1 MTQPTMSRPI
11 FSDIESPAMKSQ
23 EIDNLK
29 TNSKR
34 TGICTA
40 VAFVFGFIGFCM
52 AAAAVAGVRQLM
64 IDSQEKTGAILTVG
78 NASPLKGH
86 SKAHSLYA
94 GSGQWTSKAVLP
106 ESISDYQAVS
116 HKNHVYVIGGQKGCS
131 GSDTCAGTV
140 VNTVYQY
147 DTKLDK
153 YTTKAAITDNGV
165 AAIRYRYAS
174 AVVGDKIY
182 IIGGLTADDN
192 GMLKTTLIYDINAN
206 SWSDGPNMA
215 TGRSDTCAAV
225 VGDKIYVV
233 GGYSKISSPGPIT
246 LDSVE
251 VLDTAAASPA
261 WATAPSL
268 PAPRGDITCASS
280 GGKAY
285 AIGGF
290 YDPNASDADGWST
303 TAFFDTM
310 FEFTPG
316 AAAWVEKA
324 KMPSSRGDKAAV
336 TMSDGSIIVV
346 GGETNTGETHDAAQ
360 SQVAAHPVEQYYPA
374 HDTWVAKASI
384 PTARFRFGAAVV
396 DDIVYAM
403 GGHRV
408 CTTTYPAPLF
418 DPVSTCASQTL
429 DSVEALLDVA
439 HPDIWVHV

>member
-1 MTQPTMSRPI
+1 MSRPI
-11 FSDIESPAMKSQ
+11 FSDIESPAMKSH

-52 AAAAVAGVRQLM
+52 AAAAVASVRQLM
-64 IDSQEKTGAILTVG
+64 IDSQVKTGAILTVG

-94 GSGQWTSKAVLP
+94 GSGQWTSKTVLP
-106 ESISDYQAVS
+106 VNLSDYQAVS
-116 HKNHVYVIGGQKGCS
+116 HKTHVYVIGGQKGCIS
-131 GSDTCAGTV
+131 SDTCAGTV

-153 YTTKAAITDNGV
+153 YTTKAAMPAV
-165 AAIRYRYAS
+165 RFRYAS

-182 IIGGLTADDN
+182 IIGGLTADTPT
-192 GMLKTTLIYDINAN
+192 GMLKTTLIYDITND
-206 SWSDGPNMA
+206 SWSTGPDMA
-215 TGRSDTCAAV
+215 AGRSDTCAAV
-225 VGDKIYVV
+225 VGSKIYVV
-233 GGYSKISSPGPIT
+233 AGYQSIDPINV
-246 LDSVE
+246 LDTVE

-261 WATAPSL
+261 WTSAPSL
-268 PAPRGDITCASS
+268 PAKRGDITCASS
-280 GGKAY
+280 GGKVY
-285 AIGGF
+285 AIGGY
-290 YDPNASDADGWST
+290 YDPTGTWKP
-303 TAFFDTM
+303 TAFHDTM

-316 AAAWVEKA
+316 AAAWAEKA

-346 GGETNTGETHDAAQ
+346 GGETHAREEQ
-360 SQVAAHPVEQYYPA
+360 SQIAAHPVEQYYPA
-374 HDTWVAKASI
+374 HDTWVPKASI
-384 PTARFRFGAAVV
+384 PTARFRFGAAQV

-408 CTTTYPAPLF
+408 CETNWDTYAS
-418 DPVSTCASQTL
+418 DCARKTL

>member
-1 MTQPTMSRPI
+1 MSRPI
-11 FSDIESPAMKSQ
+11 FSDIESPAMKSH

-64 IDSQEKTGAILTVG
+64 IDSQVKTGAILTVG

-94 GSGQWTSKAVLP
+94 GSGQWTSKTVLP
-106 ESISDYQAVS
+106 VNLSDYQAVS
-116 HKNHVYVIGGQKGCS
+116 HKTHVYVIGGQKGCIS
-131 GSDTCAGTV
+131 SDTCAGTV

-153 YTTKAAITDNGV
+153 YTTKAAMPAV
-165 AAIRYRYAS
+165 RFRYAS

-182 IIGGLTADDN
+182 IIGGLTADTPT
-192 GMLKTTLIYDINAN
+192 GMLKTTLIYDITND
-206 SWSDGPNMA
+206 SWSTGPNMA

-225 VGDKIYVV
+225 VGSKIYVV
-233 GGYSKISSPGPIT
+233 AGYQSIDPINV
-246 LDSVE
+246 LDTVE

-261 WATAPSL
+261 WTSAPSL
-268 PAPRGDITCASS
+268 PAKRGDITCASS
-280 GGKAY
+280 GGKVY
-285 AIGGF
+285 AIGGY
-290 YDPNASDADGWST
+290 YDPTGTWKP
-303 TAFFDTM
+303 TAFHDTM

-316 AAAWVEKA
+316 AAAWAEKA

-346 GGETNTGETHDAAQ
+346 GGETHAREEQ
-360 SQVAAHPVEQYYPA
+360 SQIAAHPVEQYYPA
-374 HDTWVAKASI
+374 HDTWVPKASI
-384 PTARFRFGAAVV
+384 PTARFRFGAAQV

-408 CTTTYPAPLF
+408 CETNWDTYAS
-418 DPVSTCASQTL
+418 DCARKTL

>member
-1 MTQPTMSRPI
+1 
-11 FSDIESPAMKSQ
+11 MKSH

-64 IDSQEKTGAILTVG
+64 IDSQVKTGAILTVG

-94 GSGQWTSKAVLP
+94 GSGQWTSKTVLP
-106 ESISDYQAVS
+106 VNLSDYQAVS
-116 HKNHVYVIGGQKGCS
+116 HKTHVYVIGGQKGCIS
-131 GSDTCAGTV
+131 SDTCAGTV

-153 YTTKAAITDNGV
+153 YTTKAAMPAV
-165 AAIRYRYAS
+165 RFRYAS

-182 IIGGLTADDN
+182 IIGGLTADTPT
-192 GMLKTTLIYDINAN
+192 GMLKTTLIYDITND
-206 SWSDGPNMA
+206 SWSTGPDMA
-215 TGRSDTCAAV
+215 AGRSDTCAAV
-225 VGDKIYVV
+225 VGSKIYVV
-233 GGYSKISSPGPIT
+233 AGYQSIEPINV
-246 LDSVE
+246 LDTVE

-261 WATAPSL
+261 WTSAPSL
-268 PAPRGDITCASS
+268 PAKRGDITCASS
-280 GGKAY
+280 GGKVY
-285 AIGGF
+285 AIGGY
-290 YDPNASDADGWST
+290 YDPTGTWKP
-303 TAFFDTM
+303 TAFHDTM

-316 AAAWVEKA
+316 AAAWAEKA

-346 GGETNTGETHDAAQ
+346 GGETHAREEQ
-360 SQVAAHPVEQYYPA
+360 SQIAAHPVEQYYPA
-374 HDTWVAKASI
+374 HDTWVPKASI
-384 PTARFRFGAAVV
+384 PTARFRFGAAQV

-408 CTTTYPAPLF
+408 CETNWDTYAS
-418 DPVSTCASQTL
+418 DCARKTL

>member
-1 MTQPTMSRPI
+1 MSRPI

-64 IDSQEKTGAILTVG
+64 IDSQVKTGAILTVG

-94 GSGQWTSKAVLP
+94 GSGQWTSKTVLP
-106 ESISDYQAVS
+106 ANLSDYQAVS
-116 HKNHVYVIGGQKGCS
+116 HKTHVYVIGGQKGCS
-131 GSDTCAGTV
+131 SSDTCAGTV

-153 YTTKAAITDNGV
+153 YTTKAAITDNSV

-182 IIGGLTADDN
+182 IIGGLTADTPT
-192 GMLKTTLIYDINAN
+192 GMLKTTLIYDITAN
-206 SWSDGPNMA
+206 SWSTGPEMA

-225 VGDKIYVV
+225 VGSKIYVV
-233 GGYSKISSPGPIT
+233 AGYQSIDPINV
-246 LDSVE
+246 LDTVE

-261 WATAPSL
+261 WTSAPSL
-268 PAPRGDITCASS
+268 PAKRGDITCASS

-285 AIGGF
+285 AIGGY
-290 YDPNASDADGWST
+290 YDPTGTWAPG
-303 TAFFDTM
+303 AFHDTM

-346 GGETNTGETHDAAQ
+346 GGETHAREEQNQ
-360 SQVAAHPVEQYYPA
+360 IAAHPVEQYYPA
-374 HDTWVAKASI
+374 HDTWVPKASI
-384 PTARFRFGAAVV
+384 PTARFRFGAAQV

-408 CTTTYPAPLF
+408 CETNWDTYAS
-418 DPVSTCASQTL
+418 DCARKTL

>member
-1 MTQPTMSRPI
+1 MSRPI

-64 IDSQEKTGAILTVG
+64 IDSQVKTGAILTVG

-94 GSGQWTSKAVLP
+94 GSGQWTSKTVLP
-106 ESISDYQAVS
+106 ETLSDYQAVS
-116 HKNHVYVIGGQKGCS
+116 HKTHVYVIGGQKGCNS
-131 GSDTCAGTV
+131 SDTCAGTV

-153 YTTKAAITDNGV
+153 YTDKAVLPEA
-165 AAIRYRYAS
+165 RYRYAS
-174 AVVGDKIY
+174 AVVDDKIY
-182 IIGGLTADDN
+182 IIGGLTGDSAT
-192 GMLKTTLIYDINAN
+192 GMKKTTLIYDISAN
-206 SWSDGPNMA
+206 SWSTGPNMA

-225 VGDKIYVV
+225 VGSKIYVV

-261 WATAPSL
+261 WATAPKL
-268 PAPRGDITCASS
+268 PAKRGDITCASS

-285 AIGGF
+285 AIGGY
-290 YDPNASDADGWST
+290 YDPAGAWSN
-303 TAFFDTM
+303 TAFHDTM
-310 FEFTPG
+310 FELTPG

-346 GGETNTGETHDAAQ
+346 GGETHAREEQT
-360 SQVAAHPVEQYYPA
+360 QVAAHPVEQYYPA
-374 HDTWVAKASI
+374 HDTWVPKASI
-384 PTARFRFGAAVV
+384 PTARFRFGAAQV

-408 CTTTYPAPLF
+408 CTTTYPANSA
-418 DPVSTCASQTL
+418 PVSTCAALTL

>member
-1 MTQPTMSRPI
+1 MSRPI
-11 FSDIESPAMKSQ
+11 FSDIESPAMKSH

-64 IDSQEKTGAILTVG
+64 IDSQVKTGAILTVG

-94 GSGQWTSKAVLP
+94 GSGQWTSKTVLP
-106 ESISDYQAVS
+106 VNLSDYQAVS
-116 HKNHVYVIGGQKGCS
+116 HKTHVYVIGGQKGCIS
-131 GSDTCAGTV
+131 SDTCAGTV

-153 YTTKAAITDNGV
+153 YTTKAAMPAV
-165 AAIRYRYAS
+165 RFRYAS

-192 GMLKTTLIYDINAN
+192 GMLKTTLIYDITND
-206 SWSDGPNMA
+206 SWSTGPDMA
-215 TGRSDTCAAV
+215 AGRSDTCAAV
-225 VGDKIYVV
+225 VGSKIYVV
-233 GGYSKISSPGPIT
+233 AGYQSIEPINV
-246 LDSVE
+246 LDTVE

-261 WATAPSL
+261 WTSAPSL
-268 PAPRGDITCASS
+268 PAKRGDITCASS

-285 AIGGF
+285 AIGGY
-290 YDPNASDADGWST
+290 YDPAGAWSN
-303 TAFFDTM
+303 TAFHDTM
-310 FEFTPG
+310 FELTPG
-316 AAAWVEKA
+316 AAAWAEKA

-346 GGETNTGETHDAAQ
+346 GGETHARAEQT
-360 SQVAAHPVEQYYPA
+360 QVAAHPVEQYYPA
-374 HDTWVAKASI
+374 HDTWVPKASI
-384 PTARFRFGAAVV
+384 PTARFRFGAAQV

-408 CTTTYPAPLF
+408 CETNWDTYAS
-418 DPVSTCASQTL
+418 DCARKTL

>member
-1 MTQPTMSRPI
+1 MSRPI

-64 IDSQEKTGAILTVG
+64 IDSQVKTGAILTVG

-94 GSGQWTSKAVLP
+94 GSGQWTSKTVLP
-106 ESISDYQAVS
+106 ANLSDYQAVS
-116 HKNHVYVIGGQKGCS
+116 HKTHVYVIGGQKGCS
-131 GSDTCAGTV
+131 SSDTCAGTV

-182 IIGGLTADDN
+182 IIGGLTADTAT
-192 GMLKTTLIYDINAN
+192 GMLKTTLIYDISTN

-225 VGDKIYVV
+225 VGSKIYVV
-233 GGYSKISSPGPIT
+233 AGYQSIDPINV
-246 LDSVE
+246 LDTVE

-261 WATAPSL
+261 WTTAPSL
-268 PAPRGDITCASS
+268 PAKRGDITCASS
-280 GGKAY
+280 GGKVY
-285 AIGGF
+285 AIGGY
-290 YDPNASDADGWST
+290 YDPTGTWKPG
-303 TAFFDTM
+303 AFHDTM

-346 GGETNTGETHDAAQ
+346 GGETHAREEQN
-360 SQVAAHPVEQYYPA
+360 QVAAHPVEQYYPA
-374 HDTWVAKASI
+374 HDTWVPKASI
-384 PTARFRFGAAVV
+384 PTARFRFGAAQV

-408 CTTTYPAPLF
+408 CETNWDTYAS
-418 DPVSTCASQTL
+418 DCARKTL

>member
-1 MTQPTMSRPI
+1 MSRPI

-64 IDSQEKTGAILTVG
+64 IDSQVKTGAILTVG

-94 GSGQWTSKAVLP
+94 GSGQWTSKTVLP
-106 ESISDYQAVS
+106 VTLSDYQAVS
-116 HKNHVYVIGGQKGCS
+116 HKTHVYVIGGQKGCVS
-131 GSDTCAGTV
+131 SDTCAGTV

-182 IIGGLTADDN
+182 IIGGLTADTAT
-192 GMLKTTLIYDINAN
+192 GMLKTTLIYDISAN
-206 SWSDGPNMA
+206 SWSTGPEMA
-215 TGRSDTCAAV
+215 AGRADTCAAV
-225 VGDKIYVV
+225 VGSKIYVV
-233 GGYSKISSPGPIT
+233 AGYQSIDPINV
-246 LDSVE
+246 LDTVE

-261 WATAPSL
+261 WTTAPSL
-268 PAPRGDITCASS
+268 PAKRGDITCASS
-280 GGKAY
+280 GGKVY
-285 AIGGF
+285 AIGGY
-290 YDPNASDADGWST
+290 YDPTGTWKPG
-303 TAFFDTM
+303 AFHDTM

-346 GGETNTGETHDAAQ
+346 GGETHAREEQN
-360 SQVAAHPVEQYYPA
+360 QVAAHPVEQYYPA
-374 HDTWVAKASI
+374 HDTWVPKASI
-384 PTARFRFGAAVV
+384 PTARFRFGAAQV

-408 CTTTYPAPLF
+408 CETNWDTYAS
-418 DPVSTCASQTL
+418 DCARKTL

>member
-1 MTQPTMSRPI
+1 MSRPI

-64 IDSQEKTGAILTVG
+64 IDSQVKTGAILTVG

-94 GSGQWTSKAVLP
+94 GSGQWTSKTVLP
-106 ESISDYQAVS
+106 ANLSDYQAVS
-116 HKNHVYVIGGQKGCS
+116 HKTHVYVIGGQKGCS
-131 GSDTCAGTV
+131 SSDTCAGTV

-153 YTTKAAITDNGV
+153 YTTKLAITANNV
-165 AAIRYRYAS
+165 AAVRYRYAS

-182 IIGGLTADDN
+182 IIGGLTADTAT
-192 GMLKTTLIYDINAN
+192 GMLKTTLIYDISTN

-225 VGDKIYVV
+225 VGSKIYVV
-233 GGYSKISSPGPIT
+233 AGYQSIDPINV
-246 LDSVE
+246 LDTVE
-251 VLDTAAASPA
+251 VLDTAAVSPA
-261 WATAPSL
+261 WTTAPSL
-268 PAPRGDITCASS
+268 PAKRGDITCASS
-280 GGKAY
+280 GGKVY
-285 AIGGF
+285 AIGGY
-290 YDPNASDADGWST
+290 YDPTGTWKPG
-303 TAFFDTM
+303 AFHDTM

-346 GGETNTGETHDAAQ
+346 GGETHAREEQT
-360 SQVAAHPVEQYYPA
+360 QVAAHPVEQYYPA
-374 HDTWVAKASI
+374 HDTWVPKASI
-384 PTARFRFGAAVV
+384 PTARFRFGAAQV

-408 CTTTYPAPLF
+408 CETNWDTYAS
-418 DPVSTCASQTL
+418 DCARKTL

>member
-1 MTQPTMSRPI
+1 MSRPI

-64 IDSQEKTGAILTVG
+64 IDSQVKTGAILTVG

-86 SKAHSLYA
+86 SKAYSLYA
-94 GSGQWTSKAVLP
+94 GSGQWTSK
-106 ESISDYQAVS
+106 ESLQAKLSDFQAVA
-116 HKNHVYVIGGQKGCS
+116 HKTHVYIIGGQDDTVRS
-131 GSDTCAGTV
+131 TNADGSTCTVVAGTQDCKGTV

-153 YTTKAAITDNGV
+153 YTDKAVLPEA
-165 AAIRYRYAS
+165 RYRYAS

-206 SWSDGPNMA
+206 SWSTGPNMA

-225 VGDKIYVV
+225 VGSKIYVV
-233 GGYSKISSPGPIT
+233 AGYASGFEA

-261 WATAPSL
+261 WATAPKL
-268 PAPRGDITCASS
+268 PAKRGDITCASS

-285 AIGGF
+285 AIGGY
-290 YDPNASDADGWST
+290 YDPAGAWSN
-303 TAFFDTM
+303 TAFHDTM
-310 FEFTPG
+310 FELTPG

-346 GGETNTGETHDAAQ
+346 GGETHAREEQT
-360 SQVAAHPVEQYYPA
+360 QVAAHPVEQYYPA
-374 HDTWVAKASI
+374 HDTWVPKASI
-384 PTARFRFGAAVV
+384 PTARFRFGAAQV

-403 GGHRV
+403 GGHPV
-408 CTTTYPAPLF
+408 CETLDYGTMA
-418 DPVSTCASQTL
+418 STCASQTL

>member
-1 MTQPTMSRPI
+1 
-11 FSDIESPAMKSQ
+11 MKSQ

-64 IDSQEKTGAILTVG
+64 IDSQVKTGAILTVG

-86 SKAHSLYA
+86 STAHSLYA
-94 GSGQWTSKAVLP
+94 GSGQWTSKTVLP
-106 ESISDYQAVS
+106 VNLSDYQAVS
-116 HKNHVYVIGGQKGCS
+116 HKTHVYVIGGQKGCS
-131 GSDTCAGTV
+131 SSDTCAGTV

-182 IIGGLTADDN
+182 IIGGLTADTAT
-192 GMLKTTLIYDINAN
+192 GMLKTTLIYDISAN
-206 SWSDGPNMA
+206 SWSTGPEMA
-215 TGRSDTCAAV
+215 AGRADTCAAV
-225 VGDKIYVV
+225 VGSKIYVV
-233 GGYSKISSPGPIT
+233 AGYQSIDPINV
-246 LDSVE
+246 LDTVE

-261 WATAPSL
+261 WTTAPSL
-268 PAPRGDITCASS
+268 PAKRGDITCASS
-280 GGKAY
+280 GGKVY
-285 AIGGF
+285 AIGGY
-290 YDPNASDADGWST
+290 YDPTGTWKPG
-303 TAFFDTM
+303 AFHDTM

-346 GGETNTGETHDAAQ
+346 GGETHAREEQNQ
-360 SQVAAHPVEQYYPA
+360 IAAHPVEQYYPA
-374 HDTWVAKASI
+374 HDTWVPKASI
-384 PTARFRFGAAVV
+384 PTARFRFGAAQV

-408 CTTTYPAPLF
+408 CETNWDTYAS
-418 DPVSTCASQTL
+418 DCARKTL

>member
-1 MTQPTMSRPI
+1 
-11 FSDIESPAMKSQ
+11 MKSQ

-64 IDSQEKTGAILTVG
+64 IDSQVKTGAILTVG

-86 SKAHSLYA
+86 SKAYSLYA
-94 GSGQWTSKAVLP
+94 GSGQWTSKTVLP
-106 ESISDYQAVS
+106 ENLSDFQAVS
-116 HKNHVYVIGGQKGCS
+116 HKTHIYIIGGQDDQVRSTNADGSTCTPGVPANQDCKG
-131 GSDTCAGTV
+131 DWK
-140 VNTVYQY
+140 NTVYQY

-182 IIGGLTADDN
+182 IIGGLVGDSAT

-206 SWSDGPNMA
+206 SWSTGPNMA

-225 VGDKIYVV
+225 VGTKIYVV
-233 GGYSKISSPGPIT
+233 AGYASGFEA

-261 WATAPSL
+261 WATAPKL
-268 PAPRGDITCASS
+268 PAKRGDITCASS

-285 AIGGF
+285 AIGGY
-290 YDPNASDADGWST
+290 YDPAGAWSN
-303 TAFFDTM
+303 TAFHDTM

-346 GGETNTGETHDAAQ
+346 GGETHARAEQT
-360 SQVAAHPVEQYYPA
+360 QVAAHPVEQYYPA
-374 HDTWVAKASI
+374 HDTWVPKASI
-384 PTARFRFGAAVV
+384 PTARFRFGAAQV

-403 GGHRV
+403 GGHPV
-408 CTTTYPAPLF
+408 CETLDYESMA
-418 DPVSTCASQTL
+418 STCASQTL

>member
-1 MTQPTMSRPI
+1 MSRPI
-11 FSDIESPAMKSQ
+11 FSDIESPAMKSH

-64 IDSQEKTGAILTVG
+64 IDSQVKTGAILTVG

-94 GSGQWTSKAVLP
+94 GSGQWTSKTVLP
-106 ESISDYQAVS
+106 VNLSDYQAVS
-116 HKNHVYVIGGQKGCS
+116 HKTHVYVIGGQKGCIS
-131 GSDTCAGTV
+131 SDTCAGTV

-153 YTTKAAITDNGV
+153 YTTKAAMPAV
-165 AAIRYRYAS
+165 RFRYAS

-182 IIGGLTADDN
+182 IIGGLTADTPT
-192 GMLKTTLIYDINAN
+192 GMLKTTLIYDITND
-206 SWSDGPNMA
+206 SWSTGPDMA
-215 TGRSDTCAAV
+215 AGRSDTCAAV
-225 VGDKIYVV
+225 VGSKIYVV
-233 GGYSKISSPGPIT
+233 AGYQSIDPINV
-246 LDSVE
+246 LDTVE

-261 WATAPSL
+261 WTSAPSL
-268 PAPRGDITCASS
+268 PAKRGDITCASS
-280 GGKAY
+280 GGKVY
-285 AIGGF
+285 AIGGY
-290 YDPNASDADGWST
+290 YDPTGTWKP
-303 TAFFDTM
+303 TAFHDTM

-316 AAAWVEKA
+316 AAAWAEKA

-346 GGETNTGETHDAAQ
+346 GGETHAREEQ
-360 SQVAAHPVEQYYPA
+360 SQIAAHPVEQYYPA
-374 HDTWVAKASI
+374 HDTWVPKASI
-384 PTARFRFGAAVV
+384 PTARFRFGAAQV

-408 CTTTYPAPLF
+408 CETNWDTYAS
-418 DPVSTCASQTL
+418 DCARKTL

>member
-1 MTQPTMSRPI
+1 MSRPI

-52 AAAAVAGVRQLM
+52 AAAAVASVRQLM
-64 IDSQEKTGAILTVG
+64 IDSQVKTGAILTVG

-94 GSGQWTSKAVLP
+94 GSGQWTSKTVLP
-106 ESISDYQAVS
+106 VTLSDYQAVS
-116 HKNHVYVIGGQKGCS
+116 HKTHVYVIGGQKGCNS
-131 GSDTCAGTV
+131 SDTCAGTV

-182 IIGGLTADDN
+182 IIGGLTADTAT
-192 GMLKTTLIYDINAN
+192 GMLKTTLIYDISAN

-225 VGDKIYVV
+225 VGSKIYVV
-233 GGYSKISSPGPIT
+233 AGYQSIDPINV
-246 LDSVE
+246 LDTVE

-261 WATAPSL
+261 WTTAPSL
-268 PAPRGDITCASS
+268 PAKRGDITCASS
-280 GGKAY
+280 GGKVY
-285 AIGGF
+285 AIGGY
-290 YDPNASDADGWST
+290 YDPTGTWKPG
-303 TAFFDTM
+303 AFHDTM

-346 GGETNTGETHDAAQ
+346 GGETHAREEQN
-360 SQVAAHPVEQYYPA
+360 QVAAHPVEQYYPA
-374 HDTWVAKASI
+374 HDTWVPKASI
-384 PTARFRFGAAVV
+384 PTARFRFGAAQV

-408 CTTTYPAPLF
+408 CETNWDTYAS
-418 DPVSTCASQTL
+418 DCARKTL

>member
-1 MTQPTMSRPI
+1 
-11 FSDIESPAMKSQ
+11 
-23 EIDNLK
+23 
-29 TNSKR
+29 
-34 TGICTA
+34 
-40 VAFVFGFIGFCM
+40 
-52 AAAAVAGVRQLM
+52 M
-64 IDSQEKTGAILTVG
+64 IDSQVKTGAILTVG

-86 SKAHSLYA
+86 SKAYSLYA
-94 GSGQWTSKAVLP
+94 GSGQWTSKTVLP
-106 ESISDYQAVS
+106 VTLSDYQAVS
-116 HKNHVYVIGGQKGCS
+116 HKTHVYVIGGQKGCVS
-131 GSDTCAGTV
+131 SDTCAGTV

-182 IIGGLTADDN
+182 IIGGLTADTAT
-192 GMLKTTLIYDINAN
+192 GMLKTTLIYDISAN

-225 VGDKIYVV
+225 VGSKIYVV
-233 GGYSKISSPGPIT
+233 AGYASGFEA

-261 WATAPSL
+261 WATAPKL
-268 PAPRGDITCASS
+268 PAKRGDITCASS

-285 AIGGF
+285 AIGGY
-290 YDPNASDADGWST
+290 YDPAGAWSN
-303 TAFFDTM
+303 TAFHDTM
-310 FEFTPG
+310 FELTPG

-346 GGETNTGETHDAAQ
+346 GGETHAREEQT
-360 SQVAAHPVEQYYPA
+360 QVAAHPVEQYYPA
-374 HDTWVAKASI
+374 HDTWVPKASI
-384 PTARFRFGAAVV
+384 PTARFRFGAAQV

-403 GGHRV
+403 GGHPV
-408 CTTTYPAPLF
+408 CETLDYGTMA
-418 DPVSTCASQTL
+418 STCASQTL

>member
-1 MTQPTMSRPI
+1 
-11 FSDIESPAMKSQ
+11 MKSH

-94 GSGQWTSKAVLP
+94 GSGQWTSKTVLP
-106 ESISDYQAVS
+106 VTLSDYQAVS
-116 HKNHVYVIGGQKGCS
+116 HKTHVYVIGGQKGCVS
-131 GSDTCAGTV
+131 TDTCAGTV

-182 IIGGLTADDN
+182 IIGGLTADTPT
-192 GMLKTTLIYDINAN
+192 GMLKTTLIYDITND
-206 SWSDGPNMA
+206 SWSTGPNMA

-225 VGDKIYVV
+225 VGSKIYVV
-233 GGYSKISSPGPIT
+233 AGYQSIDPINV
-246 LDSVE
+246 LDTVE

-261 WATAPSL
+261 WTTAPSL
-268 PAPRGDITCASS
+268 PAKRGDITCASS
-280 GGKAY
+280 GGKVY
-285 AIGGF
+285 AIGGY
-290 YDPNASDADGWST
+290 YDPTGTWKPG
-303 TAFFDTM
+303 AFHDTM

-346 GGETNTGETHDAAQ
+346 GGETHAREEQNQ
-360 SQVAAHPVEQYYPA
+360 IAAHPVEQYYPA
-374 HDTWVAKASI
+374 HDTWVPKASI
-384 PTARFRFGAAVV
+384 PTARFRFGAAQV

-408 CTTTYPAPLF
+408 CETNWDTYAS
-418 DPVSTCASQTL
+418 DCARKTL

>member
-1 MTQPTMSRPI
+1 MSRPI

-64 IDSQEKTGAILTVG
+64 IDSQVKTGAILTVG

-86 SKAHSLYA
+86 SKAYSLYA
-94 GSGQWTSKAVLP
+94 GSGQWTSKTVLP
-106 ESISDYQAVS
+106 ANLSDYQAVS
-116 HKNHVYVIGGQKGCS
+116 HKTHVYVIGGQKGCVS
-131 GSDTCAGTV
+131 SDTCAGTV

-182 IIGGLTADDN
+182 IIGGLTADTAT
-192 GMLKTTLIYDINAN
+192 GMLKTTLIYDISAN
-206 SWSDGPNMA
+206 SWSTGPEMA
-215 TGRSDTCAAV
+215 AGRADTCAAV
-225 VGDKIYVV
+225 VGSKIYVV
-233 GGYSKISSPGPIT
+233 AGYQSIDPINV
-246 LDSVE
+246 LDTVE

-261 WATAPSL
+261 WTTAPSL
-268 PAPRGDITCASS
+268 PAKRGDITCASS
-280 GGKAY
+280 GGKVY
-285 AIGGF
+285 AIGGY
-290 YDPNASDADGWST
+290 YDPTGTWKPG
-303 TAFFDTM
+303 AFHDTM

-346 GGETNTGETHDAAQ
+346 GGETHAREEQNQ
-360 SQVAAHPVEQYYPA
+360 IAAHPVEQYYPA
-374 HDTWVAKASI
+374 HDTWVPKASI
-384 PTARFRFGAAVV
+384 PTARFRFGAAQV

-408 CTTTYPAPLF
+408 CETNWDTYAS
-418 DPVSTCASQTL
+418 DCARKTL

>member
-1 MTQPTMSRPI
+1 
-11 FSDIESPAMKSQ
+11 MKSQ

-64 IDSQEKTGAILTVG
+64 IDSQVKTGAILTVG

-86 SKAHSLYA
+86 SKAYSLYA
-94 GSGQWTSKAVLP
+94 GSGQWTSKTVLP
-106 ESISDYQAVS
+106 ETLSDYQAVS
-116 HKNHVYVIGGQKGCS
+116 HKTHVYVIGGQKGCVS
-131 GSDTCAGTV
+131 SETCAGTV

-182 IIGGLTADDN
+182 IIGGLTADTAT
-192 GMLKTTLIYDINAN
+192 GMLKTTLIYDISAN
-206 SWSDGPNMA
+206 SWSTGPEMA
-215 TGRSDTCAAV
+215 AGRADTCAAV
-225 VGDKIYVV
+225 VGSKIYVV
-233 GGYSKISSPGPIT
+233 AGYQSIDPINV
-246 LDSVE
+246 LDTVE

-261 WATAPSL
+261 WTTAPSL
-268 PAPRGDITCASS
+268 PAKRGDITCASS
-280 GGKAY
+280 GGKVY
-285 AIGGF
+285 AIGGY
-290 YDPNASDADGWST
+290 YDPTGTWKPG
-303 TAFFDTM
+303 AFHDTM

-316 AAAWVEKA
+316 AAAWAEKA

-346 GGETNTGETHDAAQ
+346 GGETHAREEQ
-360 SQVAAHPVEQYYPA
+360 SQIAAHPVEQYYPA
-374 HDTWVAKASI
+374 HDTWVPKASI
-384 PTARFRFGAAVV
+384 PTARFRFGAAQV

-408 CTTTYPAPLF
+408 CETNWDTYAS
-418 DPVSTCASQTL
+418 DCARKTL
-429 DSVEALLDVA
+429 NSVEALLDVA

>member
-1 MTQPTMSRPI
+1 MSRPI

-64 IDSQEKTGAILTVG
+64 IDSQVKTGAILTVG

-94 GSGQWTSKAVLP
+94 GSGQWTSKTVLP
-106 ESISDYQAVS
+106 VNLSDYQAVS
-116 HKNHVYVIGGQKGCS
+116 HKTHVYVIGGQKGCS
-131 GSDTCAGTV
+131 SSDTCAGTV

-182 IIGGLTADDN
+182 IIGGLTADTAT
-192 GMLKTTLIYDINAN
+192 GMLKTTLIYDISTN

-225 VGDKIYVV
+225 VGSKIYVV
-233 GGYSKISSPGPIT
+233 AGYQSIDPINV
-246 LDSVE
+246 LDTVE
-251 VLDTAAASPA
+251 VLDTAAVSPA
-261 WATAPSL
+261 WTTAPSL
-268 PAPRGDITCASS
+268 PAKRGDITCASS
-280 GGKAY
+280 GGKVY
-285 AIGGF
+285 AIGGY
-290 YDPNASDADGWST
+290 YDPTGTWKPG
-303 TAFFDTM
+303 AFHDTM

-346 GGETNTGETHDAAQ
+346 GGETHAREEQN
-360 SQVAAHPVEQYYPA
+360 QVAAHPVEQYYPA
-374 HDTWVAKASI
+374 HDTWVPKASI
-384 PTARFRFGAAVV
+384 PTARFRFGAAQV

-403 GGHRV
+403 GGHPV
-408 CTTTYPAPLF
+408 CETLDYESMA
-418 DPVSTCASQTL
+418 STCASQTL

>member
-1 MTQPTMSRPI
+1 MSRPI

-64 IDSQEKTGAILTVG
+64 IDSQVKTGAILTVG

-94 GSGQWTSKAVLP
+94 GSGQWTSKTVLP
-106 ESISDYQAVS
+106 ETLSDYQAVS
-116 HKNHVYVIGGQKGCS
+116 HKTHVYVIGGQKGCNS
-131 GSDTCAGTV
+131 SDTCAGTV

-153 YTTKAAITDNGV
+153 YTTKLAITANNV
-165 AAIRYRYAS
+165 AAVRYRYAS

-182 IIGGLTADDN
+182 IIGGLTADTAT
-192 GMLKTTLIYDINAN
+192 GMLKTTLIYDISAN

-225 VGDKIYVV
+225 VGSKIYVV
-233 GGYSKISSPGPIT
+233 AGYQSIDPINV
-246 LDSVE
+246 LDTVE
-251 VLDTAAASPA
+251 VLDTAAVSPA
-261 WATAPSL
+261 WTTAPSL
-268 PAPRGDITCASS
+268 PAKRGDITCASS
-280 GGKAY
+280 GGKVY
-285 AIGGF
+285 AIGGY
-290 YDPNASDADGWST
+290 YDPTGTWKPG
-303 TAFFDTM
+303 AFHDTM

-346 GGETNTGETHDAAQ
+346 GGETHAREEQN
-360 SQVAAHPVEQYYPA
+360 QVAAHPVEQYYPA
-374 HDTWVAKASI
+374 HDTWVPKASI
-384 PTARFRFGAAVV
+384 PTARFRFGAAQV

-408 CTTTYPAPLF
+408 CETNWDTYAS
-418 DPVSTCASQTL
+418 DCARKTL

>member
-1 MTQPTMSRPI
+1 
-11 FSDIESPAMKSQ
+11 MKSQ

-64 IDSQEKTGAILTVG
+64 IDSQVKTGAILTVG

-86 SKAHSLYA
+86 SKAYSLYA
-94 GSGQWTSKAVLP
+94 GSGQWTSKTVLP
-106 ESISDYQAVS
+106 ANLSDYQAVS
-116 HKNHVYVIGGQKGCS
+116 HKTHVYVIGGQKGCS
-131 GSDTCAGTV
+131 CSDTCAGTV

-192 GMLKTTLIYDINAN
+192 GMLKTTLIYDIKAN

-225 VGDKIYVV
+225 VGSKIYVV

-268 PAPRGDITCASS
+268 PAPRGYITCASS

-310 FEFTPG
+310 FELTPG

-360 SQVAAHPVEQYYPA
+360 SQVAAHPV
-374 HDTWVAKASI
+374 
-384 PTARFRFGAAVV
+384 
-396 DDIVYAM
+396 
-403 GGHRV
+403 
-408 CTTTYPAPLF
+408 
-418 DPVSTCASQTL
+418 
-429 DSVEALLDVA
+429 
-439 HPDIWVHV
+439 

>member
-1 MTQPTMSRPI
+1 MSRPI

-64 IDSQEKTGAILTVG
+64 IDSQVKTGAILTVG

-94 GSGQWTSKAVLP
+94 GSGQWTSKTVLP
-106 ESISDYQAVS
+106 ENLSDYQAVS
-116 HKNHVYVIGGQKGCS
+116 HKTHVYVIGGQKGCNS
-131 GSDTCAGTV
+131 SDTCAGTV

-153 YTTKAAITDNGV
+153 YTTKAAITDNSV

-182 IIGGLTADDN
+182 IIGGLTADTAT
-192 GMLKTTLIYDINAN
+192 GMLKTTLIYDISAN
-206 SWSDGPNMA
+206 SWSTGPNMA

-225 VGDKIYVV
+225 VGSKIYVV
-233 GGYSKISSPGPIT
+233 AGYQSIDPINV
-246 LDSVE
+246 LDTVE

-261 WATAPSL
+261 WTTAPSL
-268 PAPRGDITCASS
+268 PAKRGDITCASS
-280 GGKAY
+280 GGKVY
-285 AIGGF
+285 AIGGY
-290 YDPNASDADGWST
+290 YDPTGTWKPG
-303 TAFFDTM
+303 AFHDTM

-346 GGETNTGETHDAAQ
+346 GGETHAREEQN
-360 SQVAAHPVEQYYPA
+360 QVAAHPVEQYYPA
-374 HDTWVAKASI
+374 HDTWVPKASI
-384 PTARFRFGAAVV
+384 PTARFRFGAAQV

-408 CTTTYPAPLF
+408 CETNWDTYAS
-418 DPVSTCASQTL
+418 DCARKTL

>member
-1 MTQPTMSRPI
+1 
-11 FSDIESPAMKSQ
+11 MKSH

-52 AAAAVAGVRQLM
+52 AAAAVASVRQLM
-64 IDSQEKTGAILTVG
+64 IDSQVKTGAILTVG

-94 GSGQWTSKAVLP
+94 GSGQWTSKTVLP
-106 ESISDYQAVS
+106 VNLSDYQAVS
-116 HKNHVYVIGGQKGCS
+116 HKTHVYVIGGQKGCIS
-131 GSDTCAGTV
+131 SDTCAGTV

-153 YTTKAAITDNGV
+153 YTTKAAMPAV
-165 AAIRYRYAS
+165 RFRYAS

-182 IIGGLTADDN
+182 IIGGLTADTPT
-192 GMLKTTLIYDINAN
+192 GMLKTTLIYDITND
-206 SWSDGPNMA
+206 SWSTGPDMA
-215 TGRSDTCAAV
+215 AGRSDTCAAV
-225 VGDKIYVV
+225 VGSKIYVV
-233 GGYSKISSPGPIT
+233 AGYQSIDPINV
-246 LDSVE
+246 LDTVE

-261 WATAPSL
+261 WTSAPSL
-268 PAPRGDITCASS
+268 PAKRGDITCASS
-280 GGKAY
+280 GGKVY
-285 AIGGF
+285 AIGGY
-290 YDPNASDADGWST
+290 YDPTGTWKP
-303 TAFFDTM
+303 TAFHDTM

-316 AAAWVEKA
+316 AAAWAEKA

-346 GGETNTGETHDAAQ
+346 GGETHAREEQ
-360 SQVAAHPVEQYYPA
+360 SQIAAHPVEQYYPA
-374 HDTWVAKASI
+374 HDTWVPKASI
-384 PTARFRFGAAVV
+384 PTARFRFGAAQV

-408 CTTTYPAPLF
+408 CETNWDTYAS
-418 DPVSTCASQTL
+418 DCARKTL

>member
-1 MTQPTMSRPI
+1 MSRPI

-64 IDSQEKTGAILTVG
+64 IDSQVKTGAILTVG

-86 SKAHSLYA
+86 SKAYSLYA
-94 GSGQWTSKAVLP
+94 GSGQWTSKTVLP
-106 ESISDYQAVS
+106 EPISDYQAVS

-131 GSDTCAGTV
+131 GSATCAGTV

-153 YTTKAAITDNGV
+153 YTDKAVLPEA
-165 AAIRYRYAS
+165 RYRYAS
-174 AVVGDKIY
+174 AVVDDKIY

-192 GMLKTTLIYDINAN
+192 GMLKTTLIYDIKAN
-206 SWSDGPNMA
+206 SWSDGPDMA

-225 VGDKIYVV
+225 VGSKIYVV
-233 GGYSKISSPGPIT
+233 AGYASGFEA

-316 AAAWVEKA
+316 ATAWVEKA

-346 GGETNTGETHDAAQ
+346 GGETHAREEQT
-360 SQVAAHPVEQYYPA
+360 QVAAHPVEQYYPA
-374 HDTWVAKASI
+374 HDTWVPKASI
-384 PTARFRFGAAVV
+384 PTARFRFGAAQV

-403 GGHRV
+403 GGHPV
-408 CTTTYPAPLF
+408 CETLDYGTMA
-418 DPVSTCASQTL
+418 STCASQTL

>member
-1 MTQPTMSRPI
+1 
-11 FSDIESPAMKSQ
+11 MKSH

-64 IDSQEKTGAILTVG
+64 IDSQVKTGAILTVG

-94 GSGQWTSKAVLP
+94 GSGQWTSKTVLP
-106 ESISDYQAVS
+106 VTLSDYQAVS
-116 HKNHVYVIGGQKGCS
+116 HKTHVYVIGGQKGCVS
-131 GSDTCAGTV
+131 SDTCAGTV

-182 IIGGLTADDN
+182 IIGGLTADTAT
-192 GMLKTTLIYDINAN
+192 GMLKTTLIYDISAN
-206 SWSDGPNMA
+206 SWSTGPEMA
-215 TGRSDTCAAV
+215 AGRADTCAAV
-225 VGDKIYVV
+225 VGSKIYVV
-233 GGYSKISSPGPIT
+233 AGYQSIDPINV
-246 LDSVE
+246 LDTVE

-261 WATAPSL
+261 WTTAPSL
-268 PAPRGDITCASS
+268 PAKRGDITCASS
-280 GGKAY
+280 GGKVY
-285 AIGGF
+285 AIGGY
-290 YDPNASDADGWST
+290 YDPTGTWKPG
-303 TAFFDTM
+303 AFHDTM

-346 GGETNTGETHDAAQ
+346 GGETHAREEQNQ
-360 SQVAAHPVEQYYPA
+360 IAAHPVEQYYPA
-374 HDTWVAKASI
+374 HDTWVPKASI
-384 PTARFRFGAAVV
+384 PTARFRFGAAQV

-408 CTTTYPAPLF
+408 CETNWDTYAS
-418 DPVSTCASQTL
+418 DCARKTL

>member
-1 MTQPTMSRPI
+1 MSRPI
-11 FSDIESPAMKSQ
+11 FSDIESPAMKSH

-94 GSGQWTSKAVLP
+94 GSGQWTSKTVLP
-106 ESISDYQAVS
+106 VNLSDYQAVS
-116 HKNHVYVIGGQKGCS
+116 HKTHVYVIGGQKGCIS
-131 GSDTCAGTV
+131 SDTCAGTV

-153 YTTKAAITDNGV
+153 YTTKAAMPAV
-165 AAIRYRYAS
+165 RFRYAS

-182 IIGGLTADDN
+182 IIGGLTADTPT
-192 GMLKTTLIYDINAN
+192 GMLKTTLIYDITND
-206 SWSDGPNMA
+206 SWSTGPDMA
-215 TGRSDTCAAV
+215 AGRSDTCAAV
-225 VGDKIYVV
+225 VGSKIYVV
-233 GGYSKISSPGPIT
+233 AGYQSIDPINV
-246 LDSVE
+246 LDTVE

-261 WATAPSL
+261 WTSAPSL
-268 PAPRGDITCASS
+268 PAKRGDITCASS
-280 GGKAY
+280 GGKVY
-285 AIGGF
+285 AIGGY
-290 YDPNASDADGWST
+290 YDPTGTWKP
-303 TAFFDTM
+303 TAFHDTM

-316 AAAWVEKA
+316 AAAWAEKA

-346 GGETNTGETHDAAQ
+346 GGETHAREEQ
-360 SQVAAHPVEQYYPA
+360 SQIAAHPVEQYYPA
-374 HDTWVAKASI
+374 HDTWVPKASI
-384 PTARFRFGAAVV
+384 PTARFRFGAAQV

-408 CTTTYPAPLF
+408 CETNWDTYAS
-418 DPVSTCASQTL
+418 DCARKTL

>member
-1 MTQPTMSRPI
+1 MSRPI

-64 IDSQEKTGAILTVG
+64 IDSQVKTGAILTVG

-86 SKAHSLYA
+86 SKAYSLYA

-106 ESISDYQAVS
+106 EPISDYQAVS
-116 HKNHVYVIGGQKGCS
+116 HKNHVYVIGGQKGCNS
-131 GSDTCAGTV
+131 SDTCAGTV

-153 YTTKAAITDNGV
+153 YTDKAVLPEA
-165 AAIRYRYAS
+165 RYRYAS
-174 AVVGDKIY
+174 AVVDDKIY
-182 IIGGLTADDN
+182 IIGGLTGDSAT
-192 GMLKTTLIYDINAN
+192 GMKKTTLIYDISTN
-206 SWSDGPNMA
+206 SWSDGPDMA

-225 VGDKIYVV
+225 VGSKIYVV
-233 GGYSKISSPGPIT
+233 AGYASGFEA

-261 WATAPSL
+261 WATAPKL
-268 PAPRGDITCASS
+268 PAKRGDITCASS
-280 GGKAY
+280 GGKVY
-285 AIGGF
+285 AIGGY
-290 YDPNASDADGWST
+290 YDPAGAWSN
-303 TAFFDTM
+303 TAFHDTM
-310 FEFTPG
+310 FELTPG

-346 GGETNTGETHDAAQ
+346 GGETNTGET
-360 SQVAAHPVEQYYPA
+360 S
-374 HDTWVAKASI
+374 S
-384 PTARFRFGAAVV
+384 
-396 DDIVYAM
+396 DIVVHHCISNL
-403 GGHRV
+403 GG
-408 CTTTYPAPLF
+408 T
-418 DPVSTCASQTL
+418 D
-429 DSVEALLDVA
+429 
-439 HPDIWVHV
+439 

>member
-1 MTQPTMSRPI
+1 MSRPI

-64 IDSQEKTGAILTVG
+64 IDSQVKTGAILTVG

-86 SKAHSLYA
+86 SKAYSLYA
-94 GSGQWTSKAVLP
+94 GSGQWTSKTVLP
-106 ESISDYQAVS
+106 EPISDYQAVS
-116 HKNHVYVIGGQKGCS
+116 HKNHVYVIGGLKGCS
-131 GSDTCAGTV
+131 GSATCAGTV

-153 YTTKAAITDNGV
+153 YTDKAVLPEA
-165 AAIRYRYAS
+165 RYRYAS
-174 AVVGDKIY
+174 AVVDDKIY
-182 IIGGLTADDN
+182 IIGGLAGDLAT
-192 GMLKTTLIYDINAN
+192 GMKKTTLIYDISTN
-206 SWSDGPNMA
+206 SWSDGPDMA

-225 VGDKIYVV
+225 VGSKIYVV
-233 GGYSKISSPGPIT
+233 AGYASGFEA

-261 WATAPSL
+261 WATAPKL
-268 PAPRGDITCASS
+268 PAKRGDITCASS

-285 AIGGF
+285 AIGGY
-290 YDPNASDADGWST
+290 YDPAGAWSN
-303 TAFFDTM
+303 TAFHDTM
-310 FEFTPG
+310 FELTPG

-346 GGETNTGETHDAAQ
+346 GGETHAREEQT
-360 SQVAAHPVEQYYPA
+360 QVAAHPVEQYYPA
-374 HDTWVAKASI
+374 HDTWVPKASI
-384 PTARFRFGAAVV
+384 PTARFRFGAAQV

-403 GGHRV
+403 GGHPV
-408 CTTTYPAPLF
+408 CETLDYGTMA
-418 DPVSTCASQTL
+418 STCASQTL

>member
-1 MTQPTMSRPI
+1 MSRPI

-64 IDSQEKTGAILTVG
+64 IDSQVKTGAILTVG

-86 SKAHSLYA
+86 SKAYSLYA
-94 GSGQWTSKAVLP
+94 GSGQWTSKTVLP
-106 ESISDYQAVS
+106 ETLSDYQAVS
-116 HKNHVYVIGGQKGCS
+116 HKTHVYVIGGQKGCVS
-131 GSDTCAGTV
+131 SETCAGTV
-140 VNTVYQY
+140 VHTVYQY

-182 IIGGLTADDN
+182 IIGGLTADTAT
-192 GMLKTTLIYDINAN
+192 GMLKTTLIYDISAN
-206 SWSDGPNMA
+206 SWSTGPEMA
-215 TGRSDTCAAV
+215 AGRADTCAAV
-225 VGDKIYVV
+225 VGSKIYVV
-233 GGYSKISSPGPIT
+233 AGYQSIDPINV
-246 LDSVE
+246 LDTVE

-261 WATAPSL
+261 WTTAPSL
-268 PAPRGDITCASS
+268 PAKRGDITCASS
-280 GGKAY
+280 GGKVY
-285 AIGGF
+285 AIGGY
-290 YDPNASDADGWST
+290 YDPTGTWKPG
-303 TAFFDTM
+303 AFHDTM

-346 GGETNTGETHDAAQ
+346 GGETHAREEQN
-360 SQVAAHPVEQYYPA
+360 QVAAHPVEQYYPA
-374 HDTWVAKASI
+374 HDTWVPKASI
-384 PTARFRFGAAVV
+384 PTARFRFGAAQV

-408 CTTTYPAPLF
+408 CETNWDTYAS
-418 DPVSTCASQTL
+418 DCARKTL
-429 DSVEALLDVA
+429 NSVEALLDVA

>member
-1 MTQPTMSRPI
+1 MSRPI

-64 IDSQEKTGAILTVG
+64 IDSQVKTGAILTVG

-94 GSGQWTSKAVLP
+94 GSGQWTSKTVLP
-106 ESISDYQAVS
+106 ETLSDYQAVS
-116 HKNHVYVIGGQKGCS
+116 HKTHVYVIGGQKGCNS
-131 GSDTCAGTV
+131 SDTCAGTV

-153 YTTKAAITDNGV
+153 YTTKLAITANNV
-165 AAIRYRYAS
+165 AAVRYRYAS

-182 IIGGLTADDN
+182 IIGGLTADTAT
-192 GMLKTTLIYDINAN
+192 GMLKTTLIYDISAN
-206 SWSDGPNMA
+206 SWSTGPEMA
-215 TGRSDTCAAV
+215 AGRADTCAAV
-225 VGDKIYVV
+225 VGSKIYVV
-233 GGYSKISSPGPIT
+233 AGYQSIDPINV
-246 LDSVE
+246 LDTVE
-251 VLDTAAASPA
+251 VLDTAAVSPA
-261 WATAPSL
+261 WTTAPSL
-268 PAPRGDITCASS
+268 PAKRGDITCASS
-280 GGKAY
+280 GGKVY
-285 AIGGF
+285 AIGGY
-290 YDPNASDADGWST
+290 YDPTGTWKPG
-303 TAFFDTM
+303 AFHDTM

-346 GGETNTGETHDAAQ
+346 GGETHAREEQN
-360 SQVAAHPVEQYYPA
+360 QVAAHPVEQYYPA
-374 HDTWVAKASI
+374 HDTWVPKASI
-384 PTARFRFGAAVV
+384 PTARFRFGAAQV

-408 CTTTYPAPLF
+408 CETNWDTYAS
-418 DPVSTCASQTL
+418 DCARKTL

>member
-1 MTQPTMSRPI
+1 MSRPI
-11 FSDIESPAMKSQ
+11 FSDIESPAMKSH

-64 IDSQEKTGAILTVG
+64 IDSQVKTGAILTVG

-94 GSGQWTSKAVLP
+94 GSGQWTSKTVLP
-106 ESISDYQAVS
+106 VNLSDYQAVS
-116 HKNHVYVIGGQKGCS
+116 HKTHVYVIGGQKGCIS
-131 GSDTCAGTV
+131 SDTCAGTV

-153 YTTKAAITDNGV
+153 YTTKAAMPAV
-165 AAIRYRYAS
+165 RFRYAS

-182 IIGGLTADDN
+182 IIGGLTADTPT
-192 GMLKTTLIYDINAN
+192 GMLKTTLIYDITND
-206 SWSDGPNMA
+206 SWSTGPDMA
-215 TGRSDTCAAV
+215 AGRSDTCAAV
-225 VGDKIYVV
+225 VGSKIYVV
-233 GGYSKISSPGPIT
+233 AGYQSIEPINV
-246 LDSVE
+246 LDTVE

-261 WATAPSL
+261 WTSAPSL
-268 PAPRGDITCASS
+268 PAKRGDITCASS
-280 GGKAY
+280 GGKVY
-285 AIGGF
+285 AIGGY
-290 YDPNASDADGWST
+290 YDPTGTWKP
-303 TAFFDTM
+303 TAFHDTM

-316 AAAWVEKA
+316 AAAWAEKA

-346 GGETNTGETHDAAQ
+346 GGETHAREEQNQ
-360 SQVAAHPVEQYYPA
+360 IAAHPVEQYYPA
-374 HDTWVAKASI
+374 HDTWVPKASI
-384 PTARFRFGAAVV
+384 PTARFRFGAAQV

-408 CTTTYPAPLF
+408 CETNWDTYAS
-418 DPVSTCASQTL
+418 DCARKTL

>member
-1 MTQPTMSRPI
+1 MSRPI

-94 GSGQWTSKAVLP
+94 GSGQWTSKTLLP
-106 ESISDYQAVS
+106 VTLSDYQAVS
-116 HKNHVYVIGGQKGCS
+116 HKTHVYVIGGQKGCVS
-131 GSDTCAGTV
+131 SDTCAGTV

-182 IIGGLTADDN
+182 IIGGLTADTAT
-192 GMLKTTLIYDINAN
+192 GMLKTTLIYDISAN
-206 SWSDGPNMA
+206 SWSTGPEMA
-215 TGRSDTCAAV
+215 AGRADTCAAV
-225 VGDKIYVV
+225 VGSKIYVV
-233 GGYSKISSPGPIT
+233 AGYQSIDPINV
-246 LDSVE
+246 LDTVE

-261 WATAPSL
+261 WTTAPSL
-268 PAPRGDITCASS
+268 PAKRGDITCASS
-280 GGKAY
+280 GGKVY
-285 AIGGF
+285 AIGGY
-290 YDPNASDADGWST
+290 YDPTGTWKPG
-303 TAFFDTM
+303 AFHDTM

-346 GGETNTGETHDAAQ
+346 GGETHAREEQNQ
-360 SQVAAHPVEQYYPA
+360 IAAHPVEQYYPA
-374 HDTWVAKASI
+374 HDTWVPKASI
-384 PTARFRFGAAVV
+384 PTARFRFGAAQV

-403 GGHRV
+403 GGHPV
-408 CTTTYPAPLF
+408 CETLDYETMA
-418 DPVSTCASQTL
+418 STCASQTL

>member
-1 MTQPTMSRPI
+1 
-11 FSDIESPAMKSQ
+11 MKSH

-94 GSGQWTSKAVLP
+94 GSGQWTSKTVLP
-106 ESISDYQAVS
+106 VTLSDYQAVS
-116 HKNHVYVIGGQKGCS
+116 HKTHVYVIGGQKGCVS
-131 GSDTCAGTV
+131 SDTCAGTV

-182 IIGGLTADDN
+182 IIGGLTADTPT
-192 GMLKTTLIYDINAN
+192 GMLKTTLIYDITND
-206 SWSDGPNMA
+206 SWSTGPNMA

-225 VGDKIYVV
+225 VGSKIYVV
-233 GGYSKISSPGPIT
+233 AGYQSIDPINV
-246 LDSVE
+246 LDTVE

-261 WATAPSL
+261 WTTAPSL
-268 PAPRGDITCASS
+268 PAKRGDITCASS
-280 GGKAY
+280 GGKVY
-285 AIGGF
+285 AIGGY
-290 YDPNASDADGWST
+290 YDPTGTWKPG
-303 TAFFDTM
+303 AFHDTM

-346 GGETNTGETHDAAQ
+346 GGETHAREEQNQ
-360 SQVAAHPVEQYYPA
+360 IAAHPVEQYYPA
-374 HDTWVAKASI
+374 HDTWVPKASI
-384 PTARFRFGAAVV
+384 PTARFRFGAAQV

-408 CTTTYPAPLF
+408 CETNWDTYAS
-418 DPVSTCASQTL
+418 DCARKTL

>member
-1 MTQPTMSRPI
+1 
-11 FSDIESPAMKSQ
+11 MKSQ

-64 IDSQEKTGAILTVG
+64 IDSQVKTGAILTVG

-94 GSGQWTSKAVLP
+94 GSGQWTSKTVLP
-106 ESISDYQAVS
+106 ETLSDYQAVS
-116 HKNHVYVIGGQKGCS
+116 HKTHVYVIGGQKGCNS
-131 GSDTCAGTV
+131 SDTCAGTV

-153 YTTKAAITDNGV
+153 YTTKLAITANNV
-165 AAIRYRYAS
+165 AAVRYRYAS

-182 IIGGLTADDN
+182 IIGGLTADTAT
-192 GMLKTTLIYDINAN
+192 GMLKTTLIYDISTN

-225 VGDKIYVV
+225 VGSKIYVV
-233 GGYSKISSPGPIT
+233 AGYQSIDPINV
-246 LDSVE
+246 LDTVE
-251 VLDTAAASPA
+251 VLDTAAVSPA
-261 WATAPSL
+261 WTTAPSL
-268 PAPRGDITCASS
+268 PAKRGDITCASS
-280 GGKAY
+280 GGKVY
-285 AIGGF
+285 AIGGY
-290 YDPNASDADGWST
+290 YDPTGTWKPG
-303 TAFFDTM
+303 AFHDTM

-346 GGETNTGETHDAAQ
+346 GGETHAREEQN
-360 SQVAAHPVEQYYPA
+360 QVAAHPVEQYYPA
-374 HDTWVAKASI
+374 HDTWVPKASI
-384 PTARFRFGAAVV
+384 PTARFRFGAAQV

-408 CTTTYPAPLF
+408 CETNWDTYAS
-418 DPVSTCASQTL
+418 DCARKTL

>member
-1 MTQPTMSRPI
+1 MSRPI

-64 IDSQEKTGAILTVG
+64 IDSQVKTGAILTVG

-94 GSGQWTSKAVLP
+94 GSGQWTSKTVLP
-106 ESISDYQAVS
+106 ETLSDYQAVS
-116 HKNHVYVIGGQKGCS
+116 HKTHVYVIGGQKGCNS
-131 GSDTCAGTV
+131 SDTCAGTV

-153 YTTKAAITDNGV
+153 YTTKLAITANNV
-165 AAIRYRYAS
+165 AAVRYRYAS

-182 IIGGLTADDN
+182 IIGGLTADTAT
-192 GMLKTTLIYDINAN
+192 GMLKTTLIYDISTN

-225 VGDKIYVV
+225 VGSKIYVV
-233 GGYSKISSPGPIT
+233 AGYQSIDPINV
-246 LDSVE
+246 LDTVE

-261 WATAPSL
+261 WTTAPSL
-268 PAPRGDITCASS
+268 PAKRGDITCASS
-280 GGKAY
+280 GGKVY
-285 AIGGF
+285 AIGGY
-290 YDPNASDADGWST
+290 YDPTGTWKPG
-303 TAFFDTM
+303 AFHDTM

-346 GGETNTGETHDAAQ
+346 GGETHAREEQN
-360 SQVAAHPVEQYYPA
+360 QVAAHPVEQYYPA
-374 HDTWVAKASI
+374 HDTWVPKASI
-384 PTARFRFGAAVV
+384 PTARFRFGAAQV

-408 CTTTYPAPLF
+408 CETNWDTYAS
-418 DPVSTCASQTL
+418 DCARKTL

>member
-1 MTQPTMSRPI
+1 MSRPI

-64 IDSQEKTGAILTVG
+64 IDSQVKTGAILTVG

-94 GSGQWTSKAVLP
+94 GSGQWTSKTVLP
-106 ESISDYQAVS
+106 ETLSDYQAVS
-116 HKNHVYVIGGQKGCS
+116 HKTHVYVIGGQKGCNS
-131 GSDTCAGTV
+131 SDTCAGTV

-153 YTTKAAITDNGV
+153 YTTKLAITANNV
-165 AAIRYRYAS
+165 AAVRYRYAS

-182 IIGGLTADDN
+182 IIGGLTADTAT
-192 GMLKTTLIYDINAN
+192 GMLKTTLIYDISTN

-225 VGDKIYVV
+225 VGSKIYVV
-233 GGYSKISSPGPIT
+233 AGYQSIDPINV
-246 LDSVE
+246 LDTVE

-261 WATAPSL
+261 WTTAPSL
-268 PAPRGDITCASS
+268 PAKRGDITCASS
-280 GGKAY
+280 GGKVY
-285 AIGGF
+285 AIGGY
-290 YDPNASDADGWST
+290 YDPTGTCAPG
-303 TAFFDTM
+303 AFHDTM

-346 GGETNTGETHDAAQ
+346 GGETHAREEQNQ
-360 SQVAAHPVEQYYPA
+360 IAAHPVEQYYPA
-374 HDTWVAKASI
+374 HDTWVPKASI
-384 PTARFRFGAAVV
+384 PTARFRFGAAQV

-408 CTTTYPAPLF
+408 CETNWDTYAS
-418 DPVSTCASQTL
+418 DCARKTL